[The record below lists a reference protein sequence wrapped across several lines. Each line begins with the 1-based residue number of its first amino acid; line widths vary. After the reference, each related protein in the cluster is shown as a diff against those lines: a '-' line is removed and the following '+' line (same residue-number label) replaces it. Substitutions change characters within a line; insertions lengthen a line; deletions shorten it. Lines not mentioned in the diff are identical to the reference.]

1 MQLKIFTIPI
11 THGDEVEEEFNRFLR
26 SHKILEVDQQ
36 IVVLDRSAYWTFAVS
51 YTDDEVVWD
60 QTRFRVGIYSC
71 VGFVPYT
78 QTSPFRV
85 YLPTAANKS
94 PSAAEKSARVDYK
107 KVLDAASFERFN
119 TYRNIRKKVAQA
131 EGIPVYTIFTNHELA
146 EMAKISRP
154 ITLDDLKKIPGIGHR
169 KVEKYAS
176 YFTEHETSK

>member
-11 THGDEVEEEFNRFLR
+11 NYGDDMEQELNRFLR
-26 SHKILEVDQQ
+26 SHKILEVDRQ

-51 YTDDEVVWD
+51 Y
-60 QTRFRVGIYSC
+60 
-71 VGFVPYT
+71 
-78 QTSPFRV
+78 
-85 YLPTAANKS
+85 LPTAANKS
-94 PSAAEKSARVDYK
+94 PSAAGKSARVDYK
-107 KVLDAASFERFN
+107 KVLDPASFERFN

-176 YFTEHETSK
+176 YFTDHETSQ